1 MNKFFSLL
9 YCFVLALMSC
19 EQGPKDYVITFKTQF
34 GDMVAILYDET
45 PQHKANFVKLAR
57 EHYFDGTLF
66 HRVIKDFM
74 IQGGDPDSKTVKPGE
89 HLGNG
94 GPGYT
99 IPAEFNP
106 KYYHEKGALS
116 AARMSDDRNP
126 SKASSGSQFYIVQG
140 TKMLPY
146 EVDMLKIDQQNLNLG
161 LQKMSQDPG
170 NKPLFDTLQ
179 TLKTTV
185 DADTF
190 KEKLFSLAPRIE
202 KESGI
207 KVIREFS
214 AEKIEAYTAI
224 GGVGYLDY
232 QYTVFGKVI
241 KGLDV
246 IDKIAAQPGDE
257 VDRPLV
263 DIPMTV
269 TVEEMPKERITK
281 LYGYTFPDKK

>member
-161 LQKMSQDPG
+161 LQKM
-170 NKPLFDTLQ
+170 
-179 TLKTTV
+179 
-185 DADTF
+185 
-190 KEKLFSLAPRIE
+190 
-202 KESGI
+202 
-207 KVIREFS
+207 
-214 AEKIEAYTAI
+214 
-224 GGVGYLDY
+224 
-232 QYTVFGKVI
+232 
-241 KGLDV
+241 
-246 IDKIAAQPGDE
+246 
-257 VDRPLV
+257 
-263 DIPMTV
+263 
-269 TVEEMPKERITK
+269 
-281 LYGYTFPDKK
+281 